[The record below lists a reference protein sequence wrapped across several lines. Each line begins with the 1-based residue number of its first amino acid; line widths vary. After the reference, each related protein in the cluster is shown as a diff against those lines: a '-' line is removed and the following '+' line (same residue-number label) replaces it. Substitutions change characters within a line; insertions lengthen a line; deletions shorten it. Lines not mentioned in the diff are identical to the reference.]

1 MRYFLL
7 SALFPLLFACN
18 TATTGLIK
26 GNPPAEGFDVA
37 NSDAKAIAIADEV
50 MAAMGGRQ
58 NYEKTRFIKFNFFGS
73 RVHTWDKLTGDIR
86 IDYQKEDKTL
96 LMNIH
101 SMEGKAMLGDTL
113 IDKNHPRIAEL
124 TKSGKSQWIN
134 DTYWLVMPF
143 KLKDSGVTLK
153 YVGEDM
159 TQAGA
164 KADVLAMTFKN
175 VGVTPDNKYLVYVDK
190 TSRLVTQW
198 DFYGKAADAE
208 PRFQIPWE
216 GYTQHGLIQLSGGR
230 GKYALTDIQV
240 METLPAGTLT
250 EF

>member
-1 MRYFLL
+1 MRYLL
-7 SALFPLLFACN
+7 LCALMPLLFACN
-18 TATTGLIK
+18 TTTTGLIK
-26 GNPPAEGFDVA
+26 GNPPAEGFNLT

-113 IDKNHPRIAEL
+113 IDKNHPRITEL
-124 TKSGKSQWIN
+124 TKKGKGQWIN

-153 YVGEDM
+153 YVGEEM
-159 TQAGA
+159 TQTGA

-198 DFYGKAADAE
+198 DFYGKAADTE
-208 PRFQIPWE
+208 PRFQIPWD

-240 METLPAGTLT
+240 MEKLPAGALT

>member
-1 MRYFLL
+1 
-7 SALFPLLFACN
+7 
-18 TATTGLIK
+18 
-26 GNPPAEGFDVA
+26 
-37 NSDAKAIAIADEV
+37 
-50 MAAMGGRQ
+50 
-58 NYEKTRFIKFNFFGS
+58 
-73 RVHTWDKLTGDIR
+73 R

-124 TKSGKSQWIN
+124 TKSGKGQWIN

-190 TSRLVTQW
+190 KSRLVTQW
-198 DFYGKAADAE
+198 DFYGKADDAE
-208 PRFQIPWE
+208 PRFQIPWD

-230 GKYALTDIQV
+230 GKYALTDIEV
-240 METLPAGTLT
+240 MEKLPTGIFT